1 MYITQEL
8 AVMIIAYVILTFV
21 FYILNGI
28 IRLIKNPPFRKN
40 IDDRLIDEF
49 EKRINS
55 YQKAISSLKVLK
67 EKPGLLKNIM
77 YPIYVVVL
85 LTVLSIVSL
94 GITILIN
101 LV

>member
-40 IDDRLIDEF
+40 IGDRLIDEF

>member
-55 YQKAISSLKVLK
+55 YQKAISSLK